1 MTLDTHFPSEENAVE
16 LLEETVSLWV
26 TIRRVSLAGT
36 WMEVYKQETKK
47 TTKKSRG
54 LRKELSLSAN

>member
-1 MTLDTHFPSEENAVE
+1 MTLDTHFPSEEDAVE

-26 TIRRVSLAGT
+26 TIRGVSLAGT

-47 TTKKSRG
+47 NYKEVKGTKFFS
-54 LRKELSLSAN
+54 ESL